1 MAKRDYYEILGVN
14 RNASPDELKKAYR
27 KVAMQ
32 FHPDRNPGDKESEEK
47 FKEAAEAY
55 DVLTD
60 KEKKDRYDRFGH
72 QGMSGNGGG
81 QGGGFSG
88 GGMNMEDIF
97 SHFGDVFGG
106 HEGGGGS
113 PFESFFSGGRSSGG
127 QRSRGVRG
135 GNLRIKISLTL
146 KEVAEGAQK
155 KLKVK
160 KYVQCDTCH
169 GNGAKDKSSF
179 STCNTCKGSGH
190 VRRVTNTI
198 LGQMQTTTTCPT
210 CNGEGQ
216 SITAKCTACKGEGR
230 MWGEETITVD
240 IPAGVTEGIQLS
252 MGGRGNA
259 GERGGHNGDLVIQIE
274 EIPSEDLKRDGIN
287 IIYDLHIS
295 FMDAALGT
303 SIEVPTIDGRAKIKI
318 KPGTQAG
325 EIFRLK
331 GKGLP
336 NLNAYGKGDQ
346 LIYVNIWTPKTLNG
360 EEEKIL
366 EKLKS
371 HHNFQPHH
379 NKSEKSFFE
388 KMKDYFN

>member
-14 RNASPDELKKAYR
+14 RNATPDELKKAYR
-27 KVAMQ
+27 KMAMQ

-106 HEGGGGS
+106 HGGGGGS
-113 PFESFFSGGRSSGG
+113 PFESFFSGGRSSGS
-127 QRSRGVRG
+127 QRNRGVRG

-160 KYVQCDTCH
+160 KYITCDTCH

-216 SITAKCTACKGEGR
+216 SITAKCTTCKGEGR

-252 MGGRGNA
+252 MGGRGNS
-259 GERGGHNGDLVIQIE
+259 GERGGPNGDLVIQIE

-303 SIEVPTIDGRAKIKI
+303 SVEVPTIDGRAKIKI

-336 NLNAYGKGDQ
+336 NLNAYGKGDE

-366 EKLKS
+366 EKLKT
-371 HHNFQPHH
+371 HHNFQPDH